1 MKHAVGF
8 HVNIL
13 LFFTSIQG
21 LCLVWQQGLCQ
32 PGLGLVRRPEAG
44 LDGVGISSRSSP
56 SLPIGPPD
64 HSPKLPG
71 FSMGNPVSGFYDWL
85 GHLSWMSSGWLSWY
99 VLLP

>member
-8 HVNIL
+8 PVNIL

-32 PGLGLVRRPEAG
+32 HGLGLVRRPEAD
-44 LDGVGISSRSSP
+44 LDGVGICEVAAVVPRP
-56 SLPIGPPD
+56 VFPATGRPD

-71 FSMGNPVSGFYDWL
+71 QVS
-85 GHLSWMSSGWLSWY
+85 
-99 VLLP
+99 P